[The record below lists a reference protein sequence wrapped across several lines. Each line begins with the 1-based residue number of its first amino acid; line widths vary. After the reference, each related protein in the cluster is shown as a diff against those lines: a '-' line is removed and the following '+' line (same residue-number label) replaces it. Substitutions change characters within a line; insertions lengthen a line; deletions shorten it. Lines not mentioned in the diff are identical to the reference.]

1 MRAEQLFSLHGQS
14 AIVTGAAGGLGLAM
28 AEVLFANG
36 AKVAMIDVNSQVTD
50 MAARLDPSGE
60 NVRGII
66 ADVCRPDQLRAAI
79 EQACDGHGRLDIV
92 CANAGKGSGSGPLT
106 AAGAIENVS
115 SESWSDILDLNLT
128 GVFHTIKFSV
138 PLMRRNK
145 YGRII
150 VTSSFAGLRGEA
162 LVGYAYSATKA
173 AVANMVR
180 HAAIELSLDNI
191 LINAIAPGPFRT
203 NIGGGRMH
211 ATATETAFAE
221 RSRLKRIAEPDEVKG
236 LTLLLASP
244 ASSYITGTV
253 IPIDGGGYACA

>member
-1 MRAEQLFSLHGQS
+1 MRAEELFNLEGQS
-14 AIVTGAAGGLGLAM
+14 ALVTGAAGGLGLAM

-36 AKVAMIDVNSQVTD
+36 ANVTMLDIVPQVVD
-50 MAARLDPSGE
+50 AAASLDPSGQR
-60 NVRGII
+60 VRG
-66 ADVCRPDQLRAAI
+66 AVCNVCDADQLRRAI
-79 EQACDGHGRLDIV
+79 EDAHEAYGRLDIV

-106 AAGAIENVS
+106 EAGALENVS
-115 SESWSDILDLNLT
+115 DGSWSEILDLNLT

-138 PLMRRNK
+138 PFMKRRK

-191 LINAIAPGPFRT
+191 LINAVAPGPFRT

-211 ATATETAFAE
+211 EIATESAFAD
-221 RSRLKRIAEPDEVKG
+221 RSRLRRIAEPSEIKG
-236 LTLLLASP
+236 LTLLLGSP
-244 ASSYITGTV
+244 ASSYMTGTV

>member
-1 MRAEQLFSLHGQS
+1 MRAEELFGLQGQS
-14 AIVTGAAGGLGLAM
+14 AIVTGAASGLGLAM
-28 AEVLFANG
+28 AEVLVANG
-36 AKVAMIDVNSQVTD
+36 ARVAMLDINPQVVD
-50 MAARLDPSGE
+50 MAARLDPSGKS
-60 NVRGII
+60 VGAIVS
-66 ADVCRPDQLRAAI
+66 DVCNPDQLRGAI
-79 EQACDGHGRLDIV
+79 EEAYEAHGRLDIV

-106 AAGAIENVS
+106 EAGALANVS
-115 SESWSDILDLNLT
+115 SESWSEILDLNLT

-138 PLMRRNK
+138 PLMRRHK

-173 AVANMVR
+173 AIANMVR

-211 ATATETAFAE
+211 EMATETAFAE
-221 RSRLKRIAEPDEVKG
+221 RSRLRRIAEPDEVKG